1 MTTPT
6 PLRST
11 YARHL
16 ALLGIVALT
25 VTAVTLFA
33 ISSPLEDADARPA
46 TELEDTTASYAAE
59 LLDAEISR
67 AETAVE
73 DARIERLERFAAAV
87 TAAEAAAT
95 AERIE
100 RFAAAVA
107 EAERVAAEQAA
118 ARAAAASAASTQRS
132 SMGGGWAALRRCESG
147 GNYSAVS
154 SSGAYRGAYQ
164 FSRSTWNA
172 VARRSHPHL
181 VGVDPAAAAPADQD
195 AMAMSLYR
203 SSGSGPWPHCG
214 RHL

>member
-1 MTTPT
+1 VTTPT
-6 PLRST
+6 PFRST

-33 ISSPLEDADARPA
+33 ISSPTQDAEARPSAVPEDA
-46 TELEDTTASYAAE
+46 TALYAAD
-59 LLDAEISR
+59 LLDAEVTR
-67 AETAVE
+67 AVSALE
-73 DARIERLERFAAAV
+73 DARTERLERFAAAV
-87 TAAEAAAT
+87 ATTEAAAL

-118 ARAAAASAASTQRS
+118 AQAAAAAASAQRS

-154 SSGAYRGAYQ
+154 SSGTYRGAYQ

-172 VARRSHPHL
+172 VARRSHPQL
-181 VGVDPAAAAPADQD
+181 AGVDPAAAAPGDQD